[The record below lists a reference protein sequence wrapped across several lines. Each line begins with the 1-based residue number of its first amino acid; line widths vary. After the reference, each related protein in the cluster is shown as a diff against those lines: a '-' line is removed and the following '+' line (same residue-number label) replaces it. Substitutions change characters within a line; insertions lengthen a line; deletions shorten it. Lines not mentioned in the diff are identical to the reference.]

1 MNVHLDVQEEVV
13 YGLYK
18 KNGGLEMSRLAD
30 NTGTTMPVT
39 KLREELMHLPE
50 LLNKSEQVIVTSRG
64 HPVATIVSFT
74 FYTRMCEELET
85 MRQEMQAM
93 QETIEILQDAEL
105 MDAIREGMKALQNG
119 DTVSLE
125 EARRA
130 LDMA

>member
-1 MNVHLDVQEEVV
+1 MSVHLDVQEEVV

-30 NTGTTMPVT
+30 NTGTTIPVT

-85 MRQEMQAM
+85 MRQEIQAM

-125 EARRA
+125 
-130 LDMA
+130 

>member
-1 MNVHLDVQEEVV
+1 M
-13 YGLYK
+13 
-18 KNGGLEMSRLAD
+18 GG
-30 NTGTTMPVT
+30 TGTIMPVT
-39 KLREELMHLPE
+39 KLREEIMHLPE
-50 LLNKSEQVIVTSRG
+50 LLSKSEQVTVTRRG

-74 FYTRMCEELET
+74 YYTQLHEELER

-105 MDAIREGMKALQNG
+105 MEAIREGIKALQNG

-130 LDMA
+130 LGMA

>member
-1 MNVHLDVQEEVV
+1 MA
-13 YGLYK
+13 
-18 KNGGLEMSRLAD
+18 SPAA
-30 NTGTTMPVT
+30 NTGTTIPVT

-50 LLNKSEQVIVTSRG
+50 LLDKSEQVTVTSRG

-74 FYTRMCEELET
+74 FFTHMCEELET
-85 MRQEMQAM
+85 LRQEMQAM

-105 MDAIREGMKALQNG
+105 MNAIREGMKALQDG

>member
-1 MNVHLDVQEEVV
+1 
-13 YGLYK
+13 
-18 KNGGLEMSRLAD
+18 MSRLES
-30 NTGTTMPVT
+30 NTGTTIPVT

-85 MRQEMQAM
+85 LRQEIQAM

-130 LDMA
+130 LGMA